1 MEELPSSP
9 EQAVLER
16 GSVVG
21 KSRYAKTKL
30 SSFEQA
36 VQRFT
41 QGLSEEASQNLT
53 SMVKD
58 VATEFG
64 YNDTVMRRR
73 LLTRLNHASKSK
85 NTWASEVLEQMN
97 RATA

>member
-1 MEELPSSP
+1 VEELASSP

-21 KSRYAKTKL
+21 KSRNAKTKP

-41 QGLSEEASQNLT
+41 KGLSEEASQNLT
-53 SMVKD
+53 SMVQD

-64 YNDTVMRRR
+64 YNDTMMRRKMMAR
-73 LLTRLNHASKSK
+73 LTHAAKGK
-85 NTWASEVLEQMN
+85 KTWASEVLEQMS
-97 RATA
+97 RVTA